1 MRINREQSQL
11 SFRRRTNRS
20 GCLSFWVVLVV
31 LVGIALVTR
40 PWWQNWVNINED
52 ARALPTMADAQRSFR
67 QGDLNSTIEMTS
79 ALYTAKPNDYGALA
93 WLVRALIYRSYTDFR
108 YEPDRAKALSLTS
121 EAVVKSNSQ
130 RDVLAIHAFVL
141 QINGRTEDATRL
153 ALRVIDRDDNNIMA
167 RLALALAYSNGG
179 LFEAGLR
186 EANKAVSIAEMFAP
200 EWQWDAGRV
209 RAIAYSSLGKWGDA
223 LTEINRAIPYNPR
236 LAPAHYERALY
247 ALQIGDADIA
257 TSAYFSVL
265 AFDSENVKARF
276 RLCELS
282 SSMREYDS
290 AVRYCTEVTQ
300 RAPEWAEGWYQ
311 LGREYFLQGNFAL
324 AEQALNRCS
333 TLQVLQNVPIPERRF
348 ECWYIQGQAAEILGD
363 CPNLL
368 ATYYEFQLMAI
379 TANLPQTWTYPPEGP
394 SICLTPTPTT

>member
-1 MRINREQSQL
+1 
-11 SFRRRTNRS
+11 
-20 GCLSFWVVLVV
+20 
-31 LVGIALVTR
+31 
-40 PWWQNWVNINED
+40 
-52 ARALPTMADAQRSFR
+52 MADAQHSFK

-79 ALYTAKPNDYGALA
+79 ALYTARPNDYSALT

-108 YEPDRAKALSLTS
+108 YEPDRAKALTLTS

-130 RDVLAIHAFVL
+130 RDVLAIHAFTL
-141 QINGRTEDATRL
+141 QVNGRTEDATRL

-223 LTEINRAIPYNPR
+223 LTEINRAIVYNAR

-300 RAPEWAEGWYQ
+300 RAPEWADGWYQ
-311 LGREYFLQGNFAL
+311 LGREYFLQGNFVS
-324 AEQALNRCS
+324 AEHALNRCS

-368 ATYYEFQLMAI
+368 ATYYEFQMMAI

-394 SICLTPTPTT
+394 SICLTPTPAT